1 MEDLV
6 KKLVSITPTKRQLQ
20 WHKLEFYSFIH
31 FGINTFYDREWGDG
45 KESPQMF
52 NPTDLDTDQWV
63 QCLKNAGIKAVILTC
78 KHHDGFCLWPSKYTE
93 HSIKNSPYK
102 NGNGDIV
109 KELSQSCK
117 KYGLKF
123 GVYLSPWDMNNKTY
137 GYGEEYNQYF
147 KNQLTELLTQYGEIF
162 SVWFD
167 GACGEGANGKKQ
179 QYDWQGYYDLIRKLQ
194 PNACISIC
202 GPDVRWCGNE
212 AGHCRD
218 EEWNVLPERLSKSEI
233 VQQNSQQQDDTSFR
247 ERPIKATDKVL
258 GTRELLK
265 DEKNLIWYPCEVDT
279 SIRNGWFYH
288 KNEEPKPVE
297 KLLDIYYN
305 SVGNNA
311 TLLLNIPPNKQ
322 GLIDKKDAEVLKQMG
337 DYLKHTFKQNIVCNA
352 KIDIDFID
360 DSTNI
365 YNITKEDDDKFY
377 KGIDNNEKA
386 TITFNFDNT
395 QNIKT
400 VVLKEH
406 LPLSQRIE
414 QFEIYAKIDDNFVKV
429 FDGNVV
435 GSRKICKLNNVNTNC
450 LQIKILKSRVCPTL
464 NFVGIYI

>member
-194 PNACISIC
+194 VLSSLYFQLIIC
-202 GPDVRWCGNE
+202 C
-212 AGHCRD
+212 
-218 EEWNVLPERLSKSEI
+218 
-233 VQQNSQQQDDTSFR
+233 
-247 ERPIKATDKVL
+247 
-258 GTRELLK
+258 
-265 DEKNLIWYPCEVDT
+265 
-279 SIRNGWFYH
+279 
-288 KNEEPKPVE
+288 
-297 KLLDIYYN
+297 
-305 SVGNNA
+305 
-311 TLLLNIPPNKQ
+311 
-322 GLIDKKDAEVLKQMG
+322 
-337 DYLKHTFKQNIVCNA
+337 
-352 KIDIDFID
+352 
-360 DSTNI
+360 
-365 YNITKEDDDKFY
+365 
-377 KGIDNNEKA
+377 
-386 TITFNFDNT
+386 
-395 QNIKT
+395 
-400 VVLKEH
+400 
-406 LPLSQRIE
+406 
-414 QFEIYAKIDDNFVKV
+414 
-429 FDGNVV
+429 
-435 GSRKICKLNNVNTNC
+435 
-450 LQIKILKSRVCPTL
+450 
-464 NFVGIYI
+464 